1 MTSPRNYRLSNSTFR
16 RNARLKFAMRDSLQ
30 DKKYVGGLHGAQGY
44 EFEKS
49 YILSQ
54 LPEWLASDDFQS
66 FQQEL
71 WSDLELFFASGK
83 RWLVQ
88 IKNHTLEIGE
98 LRGVFLDFQKRQAAN
113 QG

>member
-1 MTSPRNYRLSNSTFR
+1 
-16 RNARLKFAMRDSLQ
+16 MRDSLQ

-54 LPEWLASDDFQS
+54 LPDWLASDDFQS

-71 WSDLELFFASGK
+71 WSDLELFFTSGK
-83 RWLVQ
+83 RWLIQ
-88 IKNHTLEIGE
+88 IKSHTLELGE
-98 LRGVFLDFQKRQAAN
+98 LRGVLLDFQKRHAVS
-113 QG
+113 QGRYERYVL